1 MTRAEAEAWCAGTSY
16 PRPIVQVTSMV
27 AADRIRQQGFELAF
41 HAGGRVWGNGIYA
54 ATDRATEQHY
64 LRLLGDRGTSL
75 ELRVSVRHILRA
87 RISTQDPA
95 RPLHQ
100 LLAHLPAGLRRF
112 LEAMMLLRDRP
123 AALTHILTEEGYDAL
138 EIVADRFTRAI
149 GGNQLVVFDP
159 HSVVVVNDEDSDP
172 PRVMTTDELEEA
184 ALVNEALAFGA
195 PSVEADSFMCRHFIP
210 SGFPHCAA
218 YPDGIPWEIQAGEV
232 DHRQPWAG
240 DHGIRYEPLTSEE
253 FHARAAELRAA
264 AARLRRRGAA
274 D

>member
-1 MTRAEAEAWCAGTSY
+1 MRYLDQARALCESYLPGLLDGLSKVPFEQREASGGGTLPVFRASGGPSLVI
-16 PRPIVQVTSMV
+16 PRDYGGLGASPLD
-27 AADRIRQQGFELAF
+27 AIR
-41 HAGGRVWGNGIYA
+41 V
-54 ATDRATEQHY
+54 
-64 LRLLGDRGTSL
+64 
-75 ELRVSVRHILRA
+75 
-87 RISTQDPA
+87 
-95 RPLHQ
+95 
-100 LLAHLPAGLRRF
+100 
-112 LEAMMLLRDRP
+112 
-123 AALTHILTEEGYDAL
+123 
-138 EIVADRFTRAI
+138 TRAI

-195 PSVEADSFMCRHFIP
+195 PSVEADCFMCRHFIP